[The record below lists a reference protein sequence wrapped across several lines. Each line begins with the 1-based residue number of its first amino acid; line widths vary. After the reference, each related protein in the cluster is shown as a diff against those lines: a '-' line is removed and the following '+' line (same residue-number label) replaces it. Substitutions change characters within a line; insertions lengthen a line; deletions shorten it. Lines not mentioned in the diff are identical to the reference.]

1 MQGLVVVE
9 DAKVSRCCESFIC
22 NGTLQYRTSG
32 NTPISQ
38 SGIAPLVSLV
48 CWDAQLSQIS
58 HLRFGLLPLLPD
70 VHSEPAPHPFI
81 PRHQRPLHIGYSKVT
96 NPTTDEHFYF
106 LHHSADIAPA
116 VSLCK
121 KFQRSLCFVKKL
133 PVFTTWFLPMP
144 SAPNRKTPT
153 GLPGE
158 GLSVLPRKS
167 KVCNYQAD
175 RQHNDFFRIWMA
187 GVEGFEPSARGFG
200 DRCSTN

>member
-1 MQGLVVVE
+1 MPSFLKLATFVLGFFYCFQMYIRNLRRIHSSQN
-9 DAKVSRCCESFIC
+9 VSVRFIC
-22 NGTLQYRTSG
+22 HTK
-32 NTPISQ
+32 
-38 SGIAPLVSLV
+38 IA
-48 CWDAQLSQIS
+48 
-58 HLRFGLLPLLPD
+58 
-70 VHSEPAPHPFI
+70 
-81 PRHQRPLHIGYSKVT
+81 
-96 NPTTDEHFYF
+96 NPTTDRHFHF
-106 LHHSADIAPA
+106 LHHPADIAST

-144 SAPNRKTPT
+144 SAPNRKAP
-153 GLPGE
+153 PVCPVR
-158 GLSVLPRKS
+158 LSVLPRKS